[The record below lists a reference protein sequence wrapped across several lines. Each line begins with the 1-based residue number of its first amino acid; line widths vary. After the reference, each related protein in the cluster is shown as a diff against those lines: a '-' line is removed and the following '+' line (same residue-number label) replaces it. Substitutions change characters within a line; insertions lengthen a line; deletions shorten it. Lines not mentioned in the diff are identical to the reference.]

1 MAGTDAAKKSK
12 VLEAAFQMA
21 LKLPYRGAASSI
33 KPVLALYAKTG
44 EFHREPCL
52 LGKGITV
59 KAQFTNFPAECQ
71 CLNAEPVHLLVK
83 RLIGCRSS
91 GYHGNTFL

>member
-1 MAGTDAAKKSK
+1 MAGLNRKGLTWQINRLLAC
-12 VLEAAFQMA
+12 
-21 LKLPYRGAASSI
+21 PI
-33 KPVLALYAKTG
+33 KPILALDAKTN
-44 EFHREPCL
+44 EFHREPCF

-83 RLIGCRSS
+83 RLIGCRSG